1 MQDGGRHKTAHPQ
14 GWRQSEAG
22 NGFSLRSPAQ
32 ITVVYGRIRRNSCN
46 TFAERWHAMKR
57 TPIYSRSAR
66 RQRGRSILGDESSR
80 AASGANAA
88 AKNPAANR
96 PTPTN
101 SATLEAQAPSPRKR
115 LPRAR
120 AFVARHER
128 AMLAF
133 SSALLTASGFVAY
146 SYLTSVPPQ
155 HLTQKDIDAAVM
167 HTLQTKTLPSPEA
180 KAYEKIRPSVVR
192 VVQEGDGGAHGD
204 LKGVGSGVVLVNNG
218 TILTSLHVVE
228 GGENHLR
235 VRFADGF
242 ESKATVLVRQ
252 PENDLAVIRTA
263 SVPDDLMPATLR
275 STRGLV
281 PGDKVVAVGFPFN
294 IGPSASSG
302 IVSGLKRIYG
312 APEDGQVLKD
322 LIQFDAA
329 ANPGNSGGPLI
340 TMDGDVVG
348 IVTAILS
355 PHEQGTFIGIGFAVP
370 IETAASAAGEPP
382 F

>member
-1 MQDGGRHKTAHPQ
+1 
-14 GWRQSEAG
+14 
-22 NGFSLRSPAQ
+22 
-32 ITVVYGRIRRNSCN
+32 
-46 TFAERWHAMKR
+46 MKR
-57 TPIYSRSAR
+57 TPIYSRSAQ
-66 RQRGRSILGDESSR
+66 RQRGRNIFGDESNM
-80 AASGANAA
+80 AAGNANAA
-88 AKNPAANR
+88 GTAARHPAPAHSGA
-96 PTPTN
+96 P
-101 SATLEAQAPSPRKR
+101 EEQAPPASRER
-115 LPRAR
+115 LPGVR

-128 AMLAF
+128 TVLAF
-133 SSALLTASGFVAY
+133 SSALLTASSFVAY
-146 SYLTSVPPQ
+146 SWFTSVPAQ

-167 HTLQTKTLPSPEA
+167 HTLRTSTLPSPEA
-180 KAYEKIRPSVVR
+180 RAYEKIRPSVVR
-192 VVQEGDGGAHGD
+192 VAQEGDSGARGD

-228 GGENHLR
+228 GGEKHLR
-235 VRFADGF
+235 VRFANGF
-242 ESKATVLVRQ
+242 ESKAVVLVRQ

-263 SVPDDLMPATLR
+263 SVPDDLVPATLR

-302 IVSGLKRIYG
+302 IISGLKRIYG
-312 APEDGQVLKD
+312 APDDGQVLKD

-340 TMDGDVVG
+340 TMDGEVVG

-370 IETAASAAGEPP
+370 IETAANAAGQPP